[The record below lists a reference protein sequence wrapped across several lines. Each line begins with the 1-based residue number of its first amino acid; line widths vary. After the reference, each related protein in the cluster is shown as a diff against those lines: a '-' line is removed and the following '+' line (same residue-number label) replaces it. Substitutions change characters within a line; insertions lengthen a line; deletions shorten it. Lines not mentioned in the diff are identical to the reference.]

1 MSSISGGSLIQHS
14 IPAQNI
20 HRTFFPTHLNP
31 FKLRHYHRLPL
42 PKRILRT
49 TGTRYVPI
57 KTLTKL
63 IKEKEEVCYSYA
75 AFLISNFIP
84 LINHLRNV
92 VQMLQLKAGE
102 SITVFP
108 PSRVSSPILFPH
120 KCLCLQSEGDPCIR
134 FRYK

>member
-1 MSSISGGSLIQHS
+1 MALCFRSVSNISSGSLIQHS

-49 TGTRYVPI
+49 IGTKYVPI

-63 IKEKEEVCYSYA
+63 IKEKEEVSDIMT
-75 AFLISNFIP
+75 AFIE
-84 LINHLRNV
+84 NV
-92 VQMLQLKAGE
+92 CTAKVVRVIHSLQQMF
-102 SITVFP
+102 T
-108 PSRVSSPILFPH
+108 
-120 KCLCLQSEGDPCIR
+120 
-134 FRYK
+134 